1 MTTAIKPASK
11 LKAKD
16 PTTAEPS
23 KPKMVLYGPSGVGK
37 TWFSLS
43 FPSVYYIA
51 PEDGASR
58 KHYTDRLKS
67 SGGVYLGPEDGALDF
82 DTVIEQLKAL
92 STEKHPYKTVV
103 IDSITKLFN
112 QCIHNEAERLGDKN
126 AFGADK
132 KPAIAYMRRLVNAVA
147 RLDMNVLLIA
157 HEKAEW
163 GTDDKGQRVE
173 VGRVADCW
181 DKLIYEL
188 DLAFFAQKRGASR
201 YAMTKKSRLQ
211 GFPEGESFKLD
222 YPDFAERYGKDIIE
236 KYVSVIALASDE
248 QVSEINRLVD
258 LLKIDAGTID
268 KWLEKANA
276 ESIEE
281 FNTEQANKIITSL
294 KSKIK

>member
-1 MTTAIKPASK
+1 MSK

-43 FPSVYYIA
+43 FPNVYYIA

-58 KHYTDRLKS
+58 KHYTDRLKAG
-67 SGGVYLGPEDGALDF
+67 GGVYLGPEDGALEF
-82 DTVIEQLKAL
+82 ETVIEQLKAL
-92 STEKHPYKTVV
+92 ATEKHGFKTVV
-103 IDSITKLFN
+103 IDSVTKLFN
-112 QCIHNEAERLGDKN
+112 HAIATEADRLGDKN

-132 KPAIAYMRRLVNAVA
+132 KPAIAFMRRLVNAVA

-163 GTDDKGQRVE
+163 GTDDKGNRVE
-173 VGRVADCW
+173 LGKVADCW

-188 DLAFFAQKRGASR
+188 DLAFCAQKRGASR
-201 YAMTKKSRLQ
+201 YALTKKSRLV

-222 YPDFAERYGKDIIE
+222 YADFSERYGKDIIE
-236 KYVSVIALASDE
+236 KSVSVVSLASNE
-248 QVSEINRLVD
+248 QVSEIKRLID
-258 LLKIDAGTID
+258 LLKIDSDTVN

-276 ESIEE
+276 EAVEE
-281 FNTEQANKIITSL
+281 FNTVQADKIITSL

>member
-1 MTTAIKPASK
+1 MSK

-82 DTVIEQLKAL
+82 ETVIEQLKAL
-92 STEKHPYKTVV
+92 STEKHNYKTVV

-112 QCIHNEAERLGDKN
+112 QCVHNEGERLGDKN

-132 KPAIAYMRRLVNAVA
+132 KPAIAYMRRLVSAVA

-157 HEKAEW
+157 HEKGEW
-163 GTDDKGQRVE
+163 GTDANGQRVE

-188 DLAFFAQKRGASR
+188 DLAFMASKRGGSR
-201 YAMTKKSRLQ
+201 YAQTKKSRLQ

-222 YPDFAERYGKDIIE
+222 YADFAERYGKDIIE
-236 KYVSVIALASDE
+236 KAASTISLATPE
-248 QVSEINRLVD
+248 QVAEIKRLVD
-258 LLKIDAGTID
+258 LLKIDAATVE

-276 ESIEE
+276 ETIEE
-281 FNTEQANKIITSL
+281 FNTEQANKVIASL